1 MSTHAAID
9 RLASLSSEELTVAD
23 VAFVLGRSRNLAEK
37 LVRDGEIE
45 SQAQSVR
52 TSQAK
57 SKLAQTPSQ
66 RRYRYSIAA
75 AAMLLHLVKC
85 TRGDK
90 TVILAAIEERFPKHH
105 KLCQRAAQSGPHSP
119 LCGDPA
125 PTPSN
130 VIPMSSAKRP
140 RALKANQDHPDQM
153 FLFQFS
159 A

>member
-37 LVRDGEIE
+37 LVRDGDIE

-57 SKLAQTPSQ
+57 SKLAQTPTQ
-66 RRYRYSIAA
+66 RRYRYTISAA
-75 AAMLLHLVKC
+75 AILLHLVKC

-90 TVILAAIEERFPKHH
+90 TVILAAIEEQFPKHH
-105 KLCQRAAQSGPHSP
+105 KLCQRAATGQA
-119 LCGDPA
+119 LADAATA

-130 VIPMSSAKRP
+130 VIPMTSAKRA
-140 RALKANQDHPDQM
+140 RSLKPHEDHPDQL
-153 FLFQFS
+153 FLFT